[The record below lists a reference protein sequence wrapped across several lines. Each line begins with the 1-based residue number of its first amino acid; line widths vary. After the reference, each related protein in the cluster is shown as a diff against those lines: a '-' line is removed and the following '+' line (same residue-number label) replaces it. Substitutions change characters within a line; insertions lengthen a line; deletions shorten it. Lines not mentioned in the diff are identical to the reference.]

1 MGIVTVEMVVLV
13 LVVAVLSA
21 VEDLVA
27 EVVEDW
33 RSFVELE
40 V

>member
-13 LVVAVLSA
+13 LVIAVLSV
-21 VEDLVA
+21 VEDFVV
-27 EVVEDW
+27 EVVEDGC
-33 RSFVELE
+33 SFVELE

>member
-13 LVVAVLSA
+13 FVIAVLSA
-21 VEDLVA
+21 VGGFVV
-27 EVVEDW
+27 EVVEGG

>member
-27 EVVEDW
+27 EVVEDG